1 MINSHS
7 TSFMF
12 EELMFFIKK
21 RFCFVYFKL
30 FVLLHFLYCSFN
42 KQLAQMGKIKTF
54 SHSQPGV
61 CSYHVLKI
69 LVNLS
74 LNILIKKVVI
84 KKKECTRYL
93 LPVTL
98 YPLPFTLYPYPLPF
112 TLYPYLISLQKLRY
126 YFVTSASAKQDW
138 QNKMP
143 KLSSSSCFQAFAHYT
158 RNSETSTHVYCILC
172 FDCFYLA

>member
-74 LNILIKKVVI
+74 LNILIKKIVI

-98 YPLPFTLYPYPLPF
+98 YPLPFTLYPLPLPSTLYPLPLPNISAEIEILF
-112 TLYPYLISLQKLRY
+112 CYFRFCQTRLTKQDAKTLIIKLFPSFCTLY
-126 YFVTSASAKQDW
+126 
-138 QNKMP
+138 
-143 KLSSSSCFQAFAHYT
+143 
-158 RNSETSTHVYCILC
+158 
-172 FDCFYLA
+172 